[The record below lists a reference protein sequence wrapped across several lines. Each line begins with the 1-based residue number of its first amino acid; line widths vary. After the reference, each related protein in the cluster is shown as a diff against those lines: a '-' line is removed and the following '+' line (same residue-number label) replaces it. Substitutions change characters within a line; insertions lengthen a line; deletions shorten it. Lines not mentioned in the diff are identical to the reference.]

1 MDVQK
6 ERKRI
11 KDKLRRGSATAAD
24 KAWLAAHPVRRGRPP
39 KDAAKQAAPP
49 PADEPKPSE
58 GPQDLPG
65 VDLGGT
71 PAEPKEKPIN
81 AKREALIE
89 TFAGTMTSILD
100 AANSYNLDK
109 GGLALPK
116 DGQVH
121 DVFFAELKA
130 SWKRIADKWIP
141 EDAGTETLDEYV
153 AFGTTAIVLGQS
165 AYFSFKEPPKRKAPA
180 PAPAPAPEQAA
191 APTPTP
197 TPDDFRDARPQHAGA
212 SLGALVAVTPASD
225 AA

>member
-24 KAWLAAHPVRRGRPP
+24 KAWLAAHPARRGRPP
-39 KDAAKQAAPP
+39 KDAAKQEAPVP
-49 PADEPKPSE
+49 DEPKPSE

-65 VDLGGT
+65 VDLGGA
-71 PAEPKEKPIN
+71 PPPEPKEKPVN

-100 AANSYNLDK
+100 AANAYNLDK

-121 DVFFAELKA
+121 DIFFAELKA

-153 AFGTTAIVLGQS
+153 AFGTTAVVLGQS
-165 AYFSFKEPPKRKAPA
+165 AYFSFKEPPKRKPEPA
-180 PAPAPAPEQAA
+180 PAPAPTTAQ
-191 APTPTP
+191 APTPP
-197 TPDDFRDARPQHAGA
+197 PDDFRDTRTQHAGA
-212 SLGALVAVTPASD
+212 SLGALVAVEPASD